1 MHGGYFNVKLCK
13 LNSSSDVVSQDC
25 FDQEALKI
33 VSIDDYQGS
42 YMIDD
47 YNVKLA
53 YPSEA
58 TNIKFT

>member
-47 YNVKLA
+47 YIVKLA
-53 YPSEA
+53 YP
-58 TNIKFT
+58 